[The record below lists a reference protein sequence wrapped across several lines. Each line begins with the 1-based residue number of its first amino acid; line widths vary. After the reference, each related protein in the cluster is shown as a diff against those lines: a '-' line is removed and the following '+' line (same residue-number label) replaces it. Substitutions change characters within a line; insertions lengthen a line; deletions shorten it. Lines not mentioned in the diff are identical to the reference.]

1 MFVMLKLNKF
11 LAAAS
16 PVFNTVELVRL
27 TFYKINIMPDPV
39 LKMSYLACRTHYM
52 HNELHKIIY

>member
-27 TFYKINIMPDPV
+27 PFEFKVDIMPGPV
-39 LKMSYLACRTHYM
+39 FKSPC
-52 HNELHKIIY
+52 